1 MCRVY
6 MYISIDMHTRVV
18 QCVFKVS
25 NIVFLKE
32 KFVFLDRT
40 EYDPKNSDD
49 TQVTPLGPTK
59 RIRVETNPSVRF
71 DQTSGGFWIPE
82 AVTLK

>member
-25 NIVFLKE
+25 NTVFLKE
-32 KFVFLDRT
+32 KFVFLDQT

-49 TQVTPLGPTK
+49 SQVTPLGSTN
-59 RIRVETNPSVRF
+59 RIRVCKIRPSG
-71 DQTSGGFWIPE
+71 DFWIPE
-82 AVTLK
+82 AIIPK